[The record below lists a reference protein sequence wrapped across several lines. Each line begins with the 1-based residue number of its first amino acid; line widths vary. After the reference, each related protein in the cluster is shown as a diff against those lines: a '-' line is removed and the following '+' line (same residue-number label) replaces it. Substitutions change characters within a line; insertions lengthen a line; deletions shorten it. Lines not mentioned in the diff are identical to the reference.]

1 MLKIARRTVPLEME
15 GELNRAK
22 AELYE
27 ERNGNTAKADIGKGQ
42 YFILHDVCYQA
53 VRVILKGTEIKP
65 NDNCVVKSLN
75 ELGGN

>member
-1 MLKIARRTVPLEME
+1 MLKIVRRTVPLEME

-27 ERNGNTAKADIGKGQ
+27 ERNGNTAKADISNGQ

-53 VRVILKGTEIKP
+53 VRAIPKGSEIKP
-65 NDNCVVKSLN
+65 NDNCVTKPLN